1 MLKLRNVSRS
11 LMKSLSSRWSRS
23 ISPAVVSV
31 FMKSLSVERMIS
43 MAIAPS
49 TRETL
54 PMEVIMDDFRGNRR
68 LTGAIDDACGL
79 SDDELEKWCEEYEAS
94 RKDHELHFEIS
105 IAWDDDD
112 EFEHEGYYHSVDDA
126 IEALLKY
133 KK

>member
-1 MLKLRNVSRS
+1 MLKLRNVSHS
-11 LMKSLSSRWSRS
+11 LMKSLSSRLFRS
-23 ISPAVVSV
+23 ISPAAASV
-31 FMKSLSVERMIS
+31 FMKFSSVEKMTS
-43 MAIAPS
+43 TAIALN
-49 TRETL
+49 TKEIL
-54 PMEVIMDDFRGNRR
+54 PMEVTMDDFRGKRR
-68 LTGAIDDACGL
+68 LTGAMDDACDL
-79 SDDELEKWCEEYEAS
+79 SDNELEKWCEEYEAS

>member
-1 MLKLRNVSRS
+1 M
-11 LMKSLSSRWSRS
+11 MKIPSNRLFRS
-23 ISPAVVSV
+23 ISPAAANVS
-31 FMKSLSVERMIS
+31 MKSLSAEKMIS
-43 MAIAPS
+43 MAIVLN

-54 PMEVIMDDFRGNRR
+54 PMEVSMDDFRGKRR
-68 LTGAIDDACGL
+68 LTGAMDDACGF
-79 SDDELEKWCEEYEAS
+79 SYDELEKWCEEYEAS

-105 IAWDDDD
+105 IVWDNDD